1 MSMFKGHRMK
11 IKLKKEYFIVGIDEA
26 GRGPLAGPVCVGAVG
41 MMMNVRPA
49 TSDLPRWTR
58 WTSELLK
65 GVKDS
70 KKLSAKKREEWFK
83 ILQESPEF
91 ECHHV
96 FVSHE
101 AIDKFGIRKAV
112 IFGVEKVLEKFSRKP
127 DLVLMDG
134 SLFAPKEYKQETI
147 IKGDEKVPLISAGSI
162 IAKVSRDRVMMNMRK
177 KYPEYCF
184 NEHKGYGT
192 KKHFEK
198 IIKHGF
204 CEIHRKTFCGN
215 VVSLAEKK

>member
-1 MSMFKGHRMK
+1 MDNKNKQQEHK
-11 IKLKKEYFIVGIDEA
+11 YKFIIGIDEA

-41 MMMNVRPA
+41 VSRPA
-49 TSDLPRWTR
+49 TVNMAGR
-58 WTSELLK
+58 LLALE
-65 GVKDS
+65 GIRDS
-70 KKLSAKKREEWFK
+70 KKLSAKKREDWFK
-83 ILQESPEF
+83 ILRESQEF

-96 FVSHE
+96 FVGNES
-101 AIDKFGIRKAV
+101 IDNFGIRRAV
-112 IFGVEKVLEKFSRKP
+112 MFGVEKVLEKFSKKP
-127 DLVLMDG
+127 DLVLLDG
-134 SLFAPKEYKQETI
+134 SLYAPEKYNQETI
-147 IKGDEKVPLISAGSI
+147 IKGDEKVQLISAGSI
-162 IAKVSRDRVMMNMRK
+162 IAKVSRDRVMMNMHK

-215 VVSLAEKK
+215 VNH

>member
-1 MSMFKGHRMK
+1 MK
-11 IKLKKEYFIVGIDEA
+11 ARFKKEYFIVGIDEA

-41 MMMNVRPA
+41 AKMKNKNEKIKI
-49 TSDLPRWTR
+49 L
-58 WTSELLK
+58 E

-70 KKLSAKKREEWFK
+70 KKLSARKREEWFK
-83 ILQESPEF
+83 ILKENKEF

-101 AIDKFGIRKAV
+101 IIDKFGIRKAV

-134 SLFAPKEYKQETI
+134 ALYAPEEYRQETI
-147 IKGDEKVPLISAGSI
+147 IKGDEKIPLISAGSI
-162 IAKVSRDRVMMNMRK
+162 IAKVSRDRVMMNMHK

-215 VVSLAEKK
+215 VVNLAEKL

>member
-1 MSMFKGHRMK
+1 ME
-11 IKLKKEYFIVGIDEA
+11 KEFFIVGIDEA

-41 MMMNVRPA
+41 IKLNSKHEIRN
-49 TSDLPRWTR
+49 TKQILNFKFKNFK
-58 WTSELLK
+58 LLE
-65 GVKDS
+65 GIKDS

-83 ILQESPEF
+83 KLRENPEF
-91 ECHHV
+91 ECHHI
-96 FVSHE
+96 FVSNE

-112 IFGVEKVLEKFSRKP
+112 LYGVEKVLEKFSRQP
-127 DLVLMDG
+127 DLVLLDG
-134 SLFAPKEYKQETI
+134 SLYAPEKYNQETI
-147 IKGDEKVPLISAGSI
+147 IKGDEKIPLIAAGSI
-162 IAKVSRDRVMMNMRK
+162 IAKVSRDRVMMNMHE

-204 CEIHRKTFCGN
+204 CEIHRKTFCGS
-215 VVSLAEKK
+215 VVSLAKNG

>member
-1 MSMFKGHRMK
+1 MK
-11 IKLKKEYFIVGIDEA
+11 KKFFIVGIDEA

-41 MMMNVRPA
+41 VKITTDKNLEA
-49 TSDLPRWTR
+49 KLP
-58 WTSELLK
+58 SALGSLASKLE
-65 GVKDS
+65 GIKDS

-83 ILQESPEF
+83 VLRENPEL

-96 FVSHE
+96 FVSNE

-112 IFGVEKVLEKFSRKP
+112 LYGVEKVLEKFSRQP
-127 DLVLMDG
+127 DFVLLDG
-134 SLFAPKEYKQETI
+134 SLYAPGKYKQETI
-147 IKGDEKVPLISAGSI
+147 IKGDEKVPLIAAGSI
-162 IAKVSRDRVMMNMRK
+162 IAKVSRDRVMMNMHK

-204 CEIHRKTFCGN
+204 CDIHRKTFCGS
-215 VVSLAEKK
+215 VVSLAKNG

>member
-1 MSMFKGHRMK
+1 MK
-11 IKLKKEYFIVGIDEA
+11 AGFKKEYFIVGIDEA

-41 MMMNVRPA
+41 VKIKSKKSNLSADRQ
-49 TSDLPRWTR
+49 DIKNL
-58 WTSELLK
+58 E
-65 GVKDS
+65 GIKDS

-83 ILQESPEF
+83 ILQENKDF
-91 ECHHV
+91 ECHNV
-96 FVSHE
+96 FVSNE
-101 AIDKFGIRKAV
+101 MIDKFGIRKAV
-112 IFGVEKVLEKFSRKP
+112 IFGVEKVLEKFSQKP

-134 SLFAPKEYKQETI
+134 SLKAPEEYKQETI
-147 IKGDEKVPLISAGSI
+147 IKGDEKIPLISAGSI
-162 IAKVSRDRVMMNMRK
+162 IAKVSRDRVMMNMHK

-215 VVSLAEKK
+215 IVSIAKK

>member
-1 MSMFKGHRMK
+1 MNNKNKQHK
-11 IKLKKEYFIVGIDEA
+11 HNCKFIVGIDEA

-41 MMMNVRPA
+41 TAAISNFQFPISKKIQNSNF
-49 TSDLPRWTR
+49 T
-58 WTSELLK
+58 LLNPK
-65 GVKDS
+65 LLNNIKDS

-83 ILQESPEF
+83 ILRENPEF
-91 ECHHV
+91 ECHHI
-96 FVSHE
+96 FVSNE

-112 IFGVEKVLEKFSRKP
+112 IFGAEKVLEKFSRQP
-127 DLVLMDG
+127 DLVLLDG
-134 SLFAPKEYKQETI
+134 SLYAPEKYNQETI
-147 IKGDEKVPLISAGSI
+147 IKGDEKIPLISAGSI
-162 IAKVSRDRVMMNMRK
+162 VAKVSRDRVMISMHK

-204 CEIHRKTFCGN
+204 CEIHRKTFCGS
-215 VVSLAEKK
+215 VAGFL